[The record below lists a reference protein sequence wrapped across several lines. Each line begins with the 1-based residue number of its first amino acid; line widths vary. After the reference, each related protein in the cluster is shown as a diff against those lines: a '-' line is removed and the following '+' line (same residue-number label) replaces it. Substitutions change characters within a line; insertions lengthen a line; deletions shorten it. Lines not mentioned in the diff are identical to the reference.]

1 MNILKMNNLKTE
13 ERKKDKMVSIEYVHK
28 LLEFYK
34 QLCSPLC
41 QQTGISQTSLDILM
55 FLKNNPQYKNAADI
69 VKFRG
74 IKANLVSV
82 HVERLVQ
89 EGYLE
94 RREVPGD
101 RRKTEL
107 ICTEKATHVWKQ
119 GCEIQRVFFEMLFS
133 GVPEESRK
141 IFERVMEQTEKNLNI
156 YQRENKKK

>member
-1 MNILKMNNLKTE
+1 MEGMI
-13 ERKKDKMVSIEYVHK
+13 SIEYIHK
-28 LLEFYK
+28 LLEVYNQF
-34 QLCSPLC
+34 CRPLC

-69 VKFRG
+69 VKIRG
-74 IKANLVSV
+74 IKANLVSI

-107 ICTEKATHVWKQ
+107 ICTRKAEH
-119 GCEIQRVFFEMLFS
+119 GCEIQKTFIETLFS
-133 GVPEESRK
+133 GVPAESRK
-141 IFERVMEQTEKNLNI
+141 IFEQVMEQTEENLNT
-156 YQRENKKK
+156 YQKENKKK

>member
-1 MNILKMNNLKTE
+1 
-13 ERKKDKMVSIEYVHK
+13 MVSIEYVHK
-28 LLEFYK
+28 LLEFYN

-41 QQTGISQTSLDILM
+41 QQTGIPQTSMDILM

-74 IKANLVSV
+74 IKANLVSL

-107 ICTEKATHVWKQ
+107 ICTEKTENVWRQ
-119 GCEIQRVFFEMLFS
+119 GCEIQRTFIKTLFS
-133 GVPEESRK
+133 GISAESRK
-141 IFERVMEQTEKNLNI
+141 VFEQVMEQTEENLNT
-156 YQRENKKK
+156 YQKENKKK